1 MPVAVI
7 VSSGYNDAESLLV
20 TYCVDILGSFAYPQS
35 IRPIN
40 PKGLHKEVKST

>member
-7 VSSGYNDAESLLV
+7 VSSGYNDATSLLVV

-35 IRPIN
+35 IRHIN
-40 PKGLHKEVKST
+40 PQG